1 MGGSS
6 PSRLSASAF
15 YVFCGLIRLGA
26 AVFCEWQ
33 SDCRHLV
40 EAKRRDRD
48 GHKTKLIGRPSTK
61 RESAIDRGRW

>member
-33 SDCRHLV
+33 SDFRHLV

-48 GHKTKLIGRPSTK
+48 GHKTKLVGRPSTEK
-61 RESAIDRGRW
+61 ERAIDRGRW